1 MKKIVN
7 SLVLLVVFASSAFAQ
22 LANWSPGNNAA
33 YTNFPVN
40 VSGQINGFCRISQMK
55 FHASDPNKMYA
66 VTGEGGFFSTTDGG
80 VNWTVR
86 PGTENLTGGCASLCI
101 DYTNDQVIYLGSG
114 DANYYSNGQGI
125 YKSTNGGTSFTATSL
140 TNCLV
145 IEILQDPS
153 NPATFVAATNKGI
166 YKSINNGSTWT
177 ASTLTSIQ
185 FCDLVRNA
193 ATNSST

>member
-1 MKKIVN
+1 MKKTVYCLIFLIV
-7 SLVLLVVFASSAFAQ
+7 FTSSAFAQ

-55 FHASDPNKMYA
+55 FHVSNPNKMYA
-66 VTGEGGFFSTTDGG
+66 VTGEGGFFSTSDGG
-80 VNWTVR
+80 ANWTVR

-125 YKSTNGGTSFTATSL
+125 YKQLNNTEST
-140 TNCLV
+140 
-145 IEILQDPS
+145 
-153 NPATFVAATNKGI
+153 VAAIVNQ
-166 YKSINNGSTWT
+166 INAIEQKNFGD
-177 ASTLTSIQ
+177 TL
-185 FCDLVRNA
+185 FVDY
-193 ATNSST
+193 NSFFQYFLPS